1 MTHRNEMA
9 DYHAA
14 IIVNGTERLSLGHC
28 DAPTLKT
35 RLFATLAANPEVRID
50 DFTLYCSRTKDG
62 LEKIIKRNGG
72 VQAEYEHEGL
82 NPDSPLYGLD
92 KSVIES
98 MVMIEDDTPSPFEGI
113 TMNRLME
120 ANTSSEFEAY
130 RLMACNPEKRVGVD
144 SNHIAKL
151 RMDWEAAYPDVA
163 AFIPPWKE

>member
-1 MTHRNEMA
+1 MTIRNEMKLM
-9 DYHAA
+9 YGKLVLNGSEVVELGRAA
-14 IIVNGTERLSLGHC
+14 IPELSQRVT
-28 DAPTLKT
+28 AVIKS
-35 RLFATLAANPEVRID
+35 RID
-50 DFTLYCSRTKDG
+50 LDIESWNFYASADKVALAKMM
-62 LEKIIKRNGG
+62 KGG